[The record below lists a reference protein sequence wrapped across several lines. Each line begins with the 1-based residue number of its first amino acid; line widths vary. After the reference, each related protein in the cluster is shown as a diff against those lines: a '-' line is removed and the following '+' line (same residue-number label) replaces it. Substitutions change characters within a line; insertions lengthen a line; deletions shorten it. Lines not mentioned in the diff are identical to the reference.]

1 MCLLLPD
8 LPCLSGVSRYSELMA
23 KFKAAHNRIVSGV
36 GAEAFASAVSGKFP
50 LVLTDNALFAVA
62 EPLGWQVS
70 CLMNQFHNVSGFF
83 IMSIGKIIECTVSF
97 WFC

>member
-23 KFKAAHNRIVSGV
+23 KFKAAHTRIVSGV

-50 LVLTDNALFAVA
+50 LVLTDAAVFAVA

-70 CLMNQFHNVSGFF
+70 CLMKQFHNVSGFT
-83 IMSIGKIIECTVSF
+83 MSIGKINECTVSF